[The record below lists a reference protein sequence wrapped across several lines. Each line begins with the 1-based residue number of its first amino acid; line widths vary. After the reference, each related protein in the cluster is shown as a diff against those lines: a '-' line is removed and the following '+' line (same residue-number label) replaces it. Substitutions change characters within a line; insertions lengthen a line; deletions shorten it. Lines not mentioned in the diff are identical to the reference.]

1 MIYDLKCIIKDFA
14 MTFTLTTINPVVH
27 RKIILH
33 ERQHHN
39 EGIMTQKVAFI
50 ARNNRATKRRFH
62 LMRYYE
68 LKYVFWGKSHSFGG
82 H

>member
-1 MIYDLKCIIKDFA
+1 MINDLKCIIKEFA

-39 EGIMTQKVAFI
+39 ESIMTQKVAFI
-50 ARNNRATKRRFH
+50 ARNNWATKRRFH
-62 LMRYYE
+62 LMR
-68 LKYVFWGKSHSFGG
+68 
-82 H
+82 

>member
-1 MIYDLKCIIKDFA
+1 MIYDLKCIIKEFA
-14 MTFTLTTINPVVH
+14 ITFTLTTINPVVH

-50 ARNNRATKRRFH
+50 ARNNILGDQEAI
-62 LMRYYE
+62 
-68 LKYVFWGKSHSFGG
+68 SFDAIL
-82 H
+82 

>member
-1 MIYDLKCIIKDFA
+1 MIYDLKCIIKEFA

-39 EGIMTQKVAFI
+39 ESIMTQKVAFI
-50 ARNNRATKRRFH
+50 ARNN
-62 LMRYYE
+62 
-68 LKYVFWGKSHSFGG
+68 
-82 H
+82 

>member
-1 MIYDLKCIIKDFA
+1 MIYDLKCIIKEFA

-50 ARNNRATKRRFH
+50 ARNN
-62 LMRYYE
+62 
-68 LKYVFWGKSHSFGG
+68 
-82 H
+82 